1 MSPGKKDDAKSARY
15 LGEISILFSA
25 LFLSLGTVFAK
36 IINNTSDTHSLEISF
51 VRFLVGLCIISP
63 YFIVKKKPLKPVKL
77 KYVFGRSITNTF
89 SIILFFLGIQFT
101 SVTKANMLN
110 MTSPV
115 FVFFLAPF
123 LNKEKQSLSGVM
135 YLVFVMVGAYFVIN
149 PNFNTLQIG
158 DLFALLSGITAGIS
172 TSILRE
178 ARKFDDTS
186 LILFYLYL
194 FSTIIS
200 FLMVLPLFT
209 MPSLRVLFLM
219 VISGVFGVLGQ
230 LTMSWGFSQVDAC
243 MGSVI
248 SASRILFS
256 GIMGILL
263 FSDPINLNIILG
275 GLLILVALI
284 GVSGIFKLKKNTK
297 Q

>member
-1 MSPGKKDDAKSARY
+1 MNPGKKDDVKKGRY
-15 LGEISILFSA
+15 LGEISIFFSA

-63 YFIVKKKPLKPVKL
+63 YFIVKKKPLKPVNL

-89 SIILFFLGIQFT
+89 SIILFFLGIQYT

-110 MTSPV
+110 MMSPV

-135 YLVFVMVGAYFVIN
+135 YLIFVMVGAYFVIT
-149 PNFNTLQIG
+149 PDFNNLQIG

-172 TSILRE
+172 TSVLRE
-178 ARKFDDTS
+178 ARKYDDTS

-209 MPSLRVLFLM
+209 MPSLRVLYLM

-263 FSDPINLNIILG
+263 FGDPINLNIILG
-275 GLLILVALI
+275 GLMILVALI
-284 GVSGIFKLKKNTK
+284 GVSGIIKNKKNTK
-297 Q
+297 